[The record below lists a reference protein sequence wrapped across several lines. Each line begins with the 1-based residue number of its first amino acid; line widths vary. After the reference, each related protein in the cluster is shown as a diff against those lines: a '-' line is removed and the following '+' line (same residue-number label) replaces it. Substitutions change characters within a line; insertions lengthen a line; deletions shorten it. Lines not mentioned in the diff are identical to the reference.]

1 MGTPLFAVSPLKA
14 LIADNRFEIIGVV
27 TQPDK
32 PTGRGQN
39 QKSSPIKSVALENN
53 LPVFTPN
60 KIKNDP
66 EFLNRLKNLQ
76 PDVIV
81 VVAYGKIL
89 PQTILDIPKFGIVNV
104 HASLLPKY
112 RGASPITA
120 AILNGDKT
128 TGITLMKMD
137 LAMDTGPI
145 IATSEE
151 IAIEMEDTTATLS
164 KKLSDI
170 GADLL
175 IEYLP
180 KYLGGEIT
188 PRPQDETKATYVK
201 TIQKSDGKINWQET
215 AEVIDRKIRGY
226 YPWPGSFTNF
236 NGKLLKILQAEVL
249 TENPSTPGT
258 VWQTLDKYPAIATS
272 HGSLKIIKLQLEGKS
287 GARGKDFLLGYPTF
301 IGTILS

>member
-1 MGTPLFAVSPLKA
+1 MGTPVFAVPSLKA
-14 LIADNRFEIIGVV
+14 LVSDNQFEVLAIV

-32 PTGRGQN
+32 RSGRGQN
-39 QKSSPIKSVALENN
+39 ETSSPIKQIGLENN
-53 LPVFTPN
+53 IPVFTPSN
-60 KIKNDP
+60 VKNDP
-66 EFLNRLKNLQ
+66 EFLNQLKDLN

-89 PQTILDIPKFGIVNV
+89 PQLVLDIPKFGIVNV

-128 TGITLMKMD
+128 TGVTLMKMD

-151 IAIEMEDTTATLS
+151 VAIEPEDTTLS
-164 KKLSDI
+164 LSDKLADV

-180 KYLGGEIT
+180 KYLTQEIT
-188 PRPQDETKATYVK
+188 PLRQNDLEATYVK
-201 TIQKSDGKINWQET
+201 TIQKADGRINWQED
-215 AEVIDRKIRGY
+215 AETLARKIRGY
-226 YPWPGSFTNF
+226 HPWPGSFTNF
-236 NGKLLKILQAEVL
+236 NEKVIKILQVEVL
-249 TENPSTPGT
+249 PENPAAPGV
-258 VWQTLDKYPAIATS
+258 VWITSDKYPAVATS
-272 HGSLKIIKLQLEGKS
+272 KGSLKIVRLQLPGK
-287 GARGKDFLLGYPTF
+287 GTVAGNDLLLGHSTF